1 MLKVKFKYIA
11 LCAVLSIPGSVIAQG
26 TDRLMTLFTTP
37 QERQVINNNRYKG
50 DKPQQIVKSLPE
62 PEKESNAVQELLKE
76 EVGVTYVVSGVTT
89 NTEGRGTAWINGRSY
104 ESGDTMDDGSKV
116 RVKNTT
122 VIITTADGK
131 NHSAIS
137 GEVLE
142 LTYLR
147 TVEE

>member
-1 MLKVKFKYIA
+1 MLKLKLKYIA
-11 LCAVLSIPGSVIAQG
+11 LSMVLSLPGSVMAQNS
-26 TDRLMTLFTTP
+26 DQLMTLFTTP

-50 DKPQQIVKSLPE
+50 DKPQQVVKSLPE

-76 EVGVTYVVSGVTT
+76 EVNVTYVVSGVST
-89 NTEGRGTAWINGRSY
+89 NTEGNGTAWINGKPY

-116 RVKNTT
+116 RIRNTT
-122 VIITTADGK
+122 VVITTADGK
-131 NHSAIS
+131 AHSAIS

-147 TVEE
+147 KVEE